1 MDWINHSKIGN
12 KLLISFLII
21 AGTSLLTGA
30 ISIYKI
36 KQLNQLVNNMYT
48 DQLIPIKDNAKA
60 NLHAVYIVR
69 KLNFYLLAKNEKMQK
84 DLITEMDG
92 YEKTMMDLITKFNNT
107 QQNEEAQKLIQALP
121 SDWQAFK
128 LAQKKVIDAV
138 KQQQDIDLI
147 KEIVINEVRPSFQKF
162 DDALSALQDIKEV
175 QSKQFFNY
183 ANEISEQITLLISSI
198 IIGSFL
204 LSLLI
209 ALFISRQ
216 IVRQIG
222 GEPSLAVD
230 IAEQVASGNLS
241 INVALA
247 HEDQSSIIF
256 SLKKMAGTLNQVMG
270 EIYATADALA
280 SSSEQVSV
288 SSQNLSQNASEQAAS
303 IEETSSSLEEIT
315 ATISQNN
322 ENAKITEGIS
332 GKASVKAVKGGTA
345 VKETICAM
353 KLIAGKI
360 KIIDDIA
367 YQTNLLAL
375 NAAIEAARAGEHG
388 KGFAVVAAEVR
399 KLAERSQIAAQEI
412 SELADSSVGQAASA
426 GERLEEIVPL
436 IQKTADLVEEIS
448 AASEEQSRGI
458 EQISGAMTQIS
469 QATQGNAAA
478 AEELNSTAEELSVHA
493 KHLQE
498 MICFFRTEHAT
509 KTAGKT
515 VALRHTPSA

>member
-1 MDWINHSKIGN
+1 MDWIKNAGTGKKI
-12 KLLISFLII
+12 LISFMFIT
-21 AGTSLLTGA
+21 GTSLLTGA

-60 NLHAVYIVR
+60 NLHAVYIAR
-69 KLNFYLLAKNEKMQK
+69 KLNFYVFAHNEKMQN

-92 YEKTMMDLITKFNNT
+92 YEKKMMNLLTRFNNT
-107 QQNEEAQKLIQALP
+107 QQSEEAQRLIQALP

-128 LAQKKVIDAV
+128 LAQKKVINAV
-138 KQQQDIDLI
+138 NQQQDIDYI
-147 KEIVINEVRPSFQKF
+147 KEIIINEVRPSFQKF
-162 DDALSALQDIKEV
+162 DDALSTLQDIKEA
-175 QSKQFFNY
+175 QSIQFFNH
-183 ANEISEQITLLISSI
+183 ANEISDQITLLMSSI
-198 IIGSFL
+198 IIATFL

-209 ALFISRQ
+209 AFFISRQ

-222 GEPSLAVD
+222 GEPSLAVY
-230 IAEQVASGNLS
+230 IANQVASGNLS

-247 HEDQSSIIF
+247 NDDQTSIIY
-256 SLKKMAGTLNQVMG
+256 SLKKMAGTLNQIMG
-270 EIYATADALA
+270 EIYATSDALA
-280 SSSEQVSV
+280 SSSGQVSV

-332 GKASVKAVKGGTA
+332 GKASVKAVKGGSA
-345 VKETICAM
+345 AKETICAM

-426 GERLEEIVPL
+426 GEQLEEIVPL

-458 EQISGAMTQIS
+458 EQISSAMTQIS
-469 QATQGNAAA
+469 QATQSNAAA
-478 AEELNSTAEELSVHA
+478 AEELNSTAEELSIHA
-493 KHLQE
+493 SHLQE
-498 MICFFRTEHAT
+498 MICFFRTEYTT

-515 VALRHTPSA
+515 VVLSQKPLS